1 MSLVHLAGE
10 VLAVSKQL
18 VVVDNGLIQEHTSD
32 SWSVLLAQ
40 DCHDVTVNVV
50 SDEVVSLFTLEGFK
64 WADINLGKLDELHL
78 LLLLLLLSLTLILLA
93 HLVLSLALGGALVS
107 HYFVIGILLL

>member
-78 LLLLLLLSLTLILLA
+78 LLLLLLSLTLILLA